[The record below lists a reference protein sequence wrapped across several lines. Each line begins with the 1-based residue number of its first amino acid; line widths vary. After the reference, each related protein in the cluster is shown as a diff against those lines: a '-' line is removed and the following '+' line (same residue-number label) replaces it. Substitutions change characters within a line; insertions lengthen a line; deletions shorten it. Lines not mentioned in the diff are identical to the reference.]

1 MLNRGVP
8 QNFGCLS
15 EYLLTMPFMKAMNEC
30 DIFVEGNEN
39 DRGVKWLADE
49 VGGIDLHCP
58 ERWVL

>member
-1 MLNRGVP
+1 
-8 QNFGCLS
+8 
-15 EYLLTMPFMKAMNEC
+15 MPFMKAMNEC